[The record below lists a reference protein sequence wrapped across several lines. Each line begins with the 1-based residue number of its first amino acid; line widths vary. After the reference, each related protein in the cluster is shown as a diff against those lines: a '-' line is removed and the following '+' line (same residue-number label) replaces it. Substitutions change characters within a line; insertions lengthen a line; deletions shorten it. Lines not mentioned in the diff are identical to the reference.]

1 MHARR
6 GLAALTVALT
16 LLSGVTPVSA
26 QVDDAE
32 DRARRAADERDAAYS
47 IVSDATADAE
57 AIEAALFTALDE
69 YQTASVELAAA
80 GIRLQRLT
88 ESLVFADAEALAA
101 EDQLHDH
108 TVNAYMEAVT
118 STASLMFDTETV
130 EDALF
135 VGQIVRESQSNALIT
150 LSDLLAQRNE
160 LERLQAEHAIE
171 VVQVESWEQQLATK
185 AEELQ
190 EMFSAANAEVAA
202 AYTRAAEAD
211 AVYRA
216 ALDDVDRAIAE
227 EEAARRAEINAT
239 STTTTT
245 TATTTTPTTTTTT
258 TSSGPT
264 TTATTAAGSSSTSS
278 STTTTTATTTP
289 DDTDWP
295 PIPISDRTMSWR
307 PLIEQHFA
315 PDLVLDALVIVQCES
330 RGDPDAVNPYSGAS
344 GLFQFMPGTWAV
356 ASVQAGVGDRSVFD
370 GEANIIAASWLAEYY
385 RDRVGEP
392 WRPWSCRAYL

>member
-1 MHARR
+1 MHVRR

-16 LLSGVTPVSA
+16 LLSGVSPVSA
-26 QVDDAE
+26 QVDEAE
-32 DRARRAADERDAAYS
+32 DRAQRAADELDAAFS
-47 IVSDATADAE
+47 VVSDATADAE

-69 YQTASVELAAA
+69 YQTASIELAAA
-80 GIRLQRLT
+80 GIRLQGLT
-88 ESLVFADAEALAA
+88 DSLVFADAEALAA

-118 STASLMFDTETV
+118 SAASLVFDTETV

-160 LERLQAEHAIE
+160 LERLRAEHAIE
-171 VVQVESWEQQLATK
+171 VVQVESWEQELAVR

-211 AVYRA
+211 AAYRA

-239 STTTTT
+239 STTTS
-245 TATTTTPTTTTTT
+245 TTTTTT
-258 TSSGPT
+258 IPNT
-264 TTATTAAGSSSTSS
+264 TTTTAAGSPSTSS
-278 STTTTTATTTP
+278 TTTSTTTTTVP
-289 DDTDWP
+289 DETGWP
-295 PIPISDRTMSWR
+295 PIPINDRTMSWR

-315 PDLVLDALVIVQCES
+315 ADLVLDALVIIQCES
-330 RGDPDAVNPYSGAS
+330 LGNPDAVNPYSGAS

-385 RDRVGEP
+385 RDRIGEP
-392 WRPWSCRAYL
+392 WRPWSCRVHL

>member
-16 LLSGVTPVSA
+16 LLSGVSPVSA
-26 QVDDAE
+26 QVDEAE
-32 DRARRAADERDAAYS
+32 DRAQRAADERDAAYS
-47 IVSDATADAE
+47 VVSEATADAE

-118 STASLMFDTETV
+118 STASLVFDTETV

-171 VVQVESWEQQLATK
+171 VVQVESWEQELATR
-185 AEELQ
+185 AEQLQ

-211 AVYRA
+211 AAYRA

-245 TATTTTPTTTTTT
+245 PTTTSTT
-258 TSSGPT
+258 TSTTTGPT

-278 STTTTTATTTP
+278 STTTTTTP

-307 PLIEQHFA
+307 PLVEQHFA
-315 PDLVLDALVIVQCES
+315 PDLVLDALVIIQCES
-330 RGDPDAVNPYSGAS
+330 LGDPEAVNPYSGAS

-385 RDRVGEP
+385 RDRIGEP
-392 WRPWSCRAYL
+392 WRPWSCRVYL